1 MTKNYLEKNYVVSSY
16 NENTNE
22 QMDYYINENSCK
34 KGDAAYLYLHEK
46 IKFRKWKLLKLLAA
60 LVTLIC
66 MTNS

>member
-34 KGDAAYLYLHEK
+34 KGDAGMRT
-46 IKFRKWKLLKLLAA
+46 FF
-60 LVTLIC
+60 
-66 MTNS
+66 